1 MRNVF
6 DNQLDCAAKKVHSGT
21 CTAMENPIEVDYHS
35 SYFMF
40 VPSAQLQ
47 KHGVGRNVGKEHA

>member
-1 MRNVF
+1 MYTVK
-6 DNQLDCAAKKVHSGT
+6 QL
-21 CTAMENPIEVDYHS
+21 MESPIEVDYHS

-47 KHGVGRNVGKEHA
+47 KHSVGRNVGKEHALMS